1 MIADTWV
8 DSIGAM
14 CGLLAGYMI
23 RYRCYSMDVYHRL
36 YESKVPLLFNC
47 YLTR

>member
-23 RYRCYSMDVYHRL
+23 RYRC
-36 YESKVPLLFNC
+36 LLNGC
-47 YLTR
+47 VSPSL